1 MSVTRRAGNR
11 WLSVKW
17 IRKNPMGIALVL
29 SSVMLIVLV
38 ALFIKGYRDV
48 GANDRNHAANG
59 VDSAEGSA
67 RSGARGG
74 SSFFPSS
81 AAPLPRKTLTPGSPG
96 GFVFGNLPTHELML
110 TVNSATRI
118 GRLGYL
124 VPTSPDASYG
134 DLQFKGSKWS
144 LGTKVVGKPNYAAI
158 FVQAGATGT
167 PITCTVTVDGV
178 VRDKKTT
185 SGAYGRAVCVG

>member
-1 MSVTRRAGNR
+1 M
-11 WLSVKW
+11 KW

-29 SSVMLIVLV
+29 TIVTLTVLV

-48 GANDRNHAANG
+48 GTNDRNHAANG

-67 RSGARGG
+67 QSGVASRTGAHGG

-81 AAPLPRKTLTPGSPG
+81 AAPLPRKTLTPGEPG
-96 GFVFGNLPTHELML
+96 GFVFGNLPTHELIL

-134 DLQFKGSKWS
+134 DLPFKGSKWS

-158 FVQAGATGT
+158 FIQAGATGT
-167 PITCTVTVDGV
+167 PITCTVMVDGV
-178 VRDKKTT
+178 VRDTKKT